1 METIVVSIRQTQTR
15 ILQENIQGVSNL
27 AMEGILGAMVR
38 EGTAEADALLR

>member
-1 METIVVSIRQTQTR
+1 MEIIVVSIRQTQTR
-15 ILQENIQGVSNL
+15 ILQENIQGVSSL